1 MKKKNKIRAD
11 KKWKLAVLVGLTTAA
26 GLLGGCSLA
35 KEELQAKGEDKL
47 VGVFLTNTYVD
58 TGTAELE
65 VNWKGEVSF
74 REEAGR
80 IPGEVLWNRDTD
92 QVNRPSGVV
101 FEGVE
106 GYGIYSME
114 VPNESSEY
122 GMGYSFQDD
131 IFTELYMAVTDEG
144 ESMEATVYVEKAGPI
159 NFYMNPVYQTPQG
172 EIYMQQ
178 GSAVSCDSWSEGLSM
193 SQTIS
198 TECTQNRNGE
208 ETKEKV
214 SFTVHVTCAEK
225 EEMASLVCM
234 NSENNVI
241 DTISTENLRGMSSE
255 EKAEFQVPAGTAY
268 LIVQRQNESG
278 EIVRTVCN
286 RGEEFVSLMC
296 SMGDGYLMPGGL
308 TLVWE

>member
-144 ESMEATVYVEKAGPI
+144 ESMEVTVYVEKAGPI